1 MDGLEENNSMDC
13 EISKIIEI
21 YNMLGDDNSK
31 EIYGLRVLYSLTNDY
46 RYMERLISKTLPG
59 KWLESKLVEK
69 KGKKVLLYGAGNRGK
84 ILARIY
90 GSYFDAVIDNNSKVW
105 GKELE
110 GLKIIALPE
119 ALEIYPDSV
128 IVLSMKCDRDL
139 ISKDL
144 MRRGIS
150 QNRILD
156 MGEQIE
162 KLRNGQYFDL
172 QELKLQKEE
181 VFVDCGAFDGDT
193 SIEFKKWCKQNYKHI
208 YAFEPDEDNNCLCKQ
223 NLGEDIHKR
232 KCTVFNKGTW
242 SSETVLEFSKNSNEA
257 SHICEDGTEKIEVLS
272 IDAELLNK
280 RNEKVTFIK
289 MDIEGAELETLKGA
303 SQIIKEQKPKLAICV
318 YHKPE
323 DIFTIPEYLR
333 TLNPDYKFYLRHYTF
348 AAWDTVL
355 YAIP

>member
-21 YNMLGDDNSK
+21 YNMLGDDDSK

-69 KGKKVLLYGAGNRGK
+69 QGKKVLLYGAGNRGK

-208 YAFEPDEDNNCLCKQ
+208 YAFEPDKDNNCLCKQ

>member
-1 MDGLEENNSMDC
+1 MDC
-13 EISKIIEI
+13 EISKIAEI
-21 YNMLGDDNSK
+21 YNMLGDDYSK

-46 RYMERLISKTLPG
+46 KYIDKLISKTLPG
-59 KWLESKLVEK
+59 KWLESKLLGMK
-69 KGKKVLLYGAGNRGK
+69 DKDILLYGAGIRGR

-90 GSYFDAVIDNNSKVW
+90 SNYFDVIIDNDYEMQ

-110 GLKIIALPE
+110 GLKIVALSE
-119 ALEIYPDSV
+119 ALENYPDAIV
-128 IVLSMKCDRDL
+128 VLSMKYNSNLVLEELVQRGVSRD
-139 ISKDL
+139 
-144 MRRGIS
+144 
-150 QNRILD
+150 RILD
-156 MGEQIE
+156 MGRQITE
-162 KLRNGQYFDL
+162 LRNKQYFDL
-172 QELKLQKEE
+172 RELKVQEEE

-193 SIEFKKWCKQNYKHI
+193 SIEFKKWCKENYKHI
-208 YAFEPDEDNNCLCKQ
+208 YAFEPDEDNNSLCKQ
-223 NLGEDIHKR
+223 NLDEDIHKG

-242 SSETVLEFSKNSNEA
+242 SKETILEFSKNSDEA
-257 SHICEDGTEKIEVLS
+257 SHICEGGTEKIGVLS
-272 IDAELLNK
+272 LDAELFYK
-280 RNEKVTFIK
+280 KNEKVTFIK

-303 SQIIKEQKPKLAICV
+303 SRIITEQKPKLAVCV